1 LLETRKK
8 EIISSLAI
16 TLVTMDKKDD
26 DNDNNDIN
34 YDDANNGHN
43 DKPDKPEYN
52 DANDNGDQNDDTGII
67 SLNDNDNVPNDNKD
81 GDIKKINF
89 FAIAMAIDIMSIYI
103 SVTKCVIRKRIIC
116 SQTYFPKNTE
126 LQMEALK
133 GMSIKKACEWCDV
146 IGNEKLLCLE
156 TKKLKR

>member
-1 LLETRKK
+1 MRQMYLHRSNHPHLHVICLVSRR
-8 EIISSLAI
+8 SQALWQVSPLA
-16 TLVTMDKKDD
+16 
-26 DNDNNDIN
+26 
-34 YDDANNGHN
+34 
-43 DKPDKPEYN
+43 
-52 DANDNGDQNDDTGII
+52 
-67 SLNDNDNVPNDNKD
+67 LNDNDNVPNDNKD

-89 FAIAMAIDIMSIYI
+89 FAIAMAIDIMSIYTT
-103 SVTKCVIRKRIIC
+103 VTKCVIRKRIIC